1 MGMGHLLVDIR
12 NQSVAHPTGYHPQP
26 GSCASDTR
34 RSGMSEVRRETTFES
49 DPDEVW
55 HAISDERELE
65 RWLGEE
71 VELDPVEGGDVRV
84 VTDGEERTG
93 NVEEVEDG
101 SRLVFT
107 WGRPGE
113 EHSRVEFT
121 VAPHRDGAR
130 LVVVESQPA
139 TAGPVAAA
147 AEWSRN
153 LNDLSDALRL
163 VLA

>member
-1 MGMGHLLVDIR
+1 
-12 NQSVAHPTGYHPQP
+12 
-26 GSCASDTR
+26 
-34 RSGMSEVRRETTFES
+34 MSEVRRETTFES
-49 DPDEVW
+49 DPDELW

-84 VTDGEERTG
+84 VTGGEERTG
-93 NVEEVEDG
+93 SVEEVEHG

-107 WGRPGE
+107 WARPGE
-113 EHSRVEFT
+113 ESSRVELI
-121 VAPHRDGAR
+121 VAPDRDGAR
-130 LVVVESQPA
+130 LVVVESLPA

-147 AEWSRN
+147 MGWSRR
-153 LNDLSDALRL
+153 LNALSDALRL